1 MKSLMP
7 FLGFLMAGTFL
18 AAQGKDRAPSPIQD
32 NSFLIEEAYN
42 QEDGVIQHISTFS
55 RSQRTRDWIYTFT
68 QEWPAPTQAHQLS
81 LTVPYQRLDASTD
94 GRRGVG
100 DLLLNYRYQLLG
112 DGAST
117 VALAPR
123 LSLILPSGDER
134 QARGNGAV
142 GGQINLP
149 LSVMLGPQAVT
160 HLNLGATYL
169 PRARNERGER
179 ADLSGWNLGQSLIW
193 LARPTF
199 NVMLEVA
206 YARTEQVIAPGR
218 KTRQTSLL
226 VNPGLRWAMNFKGGL
241 QIVPGVAFPIGLG
254 PSKGERA
261 VFLYLSFEHPL
272 WNPKR

>member
-1 MKSLMP
+1 MRPL
-7 FLGFLMAGTFL
+7 LALL
-18 AAQGKDRAPSPIQD
+18 AALLAGSALGAQEKGQAPGPIQD

-55 RSQRTRDWIYTFT
+55 RSQQNRDWIYTFT

-81 LTVPYQRLDASTD
+81 LTLPYQRLDASAD

-112 DGAST
+112 DGEST

-123 LSLILPSGDER
+123 LSLILPTGDEKE
-134 QARGNGAV
+134 ARGNGAV
-142 GGQINLP
+142 GWQVNLP
-149 LSVMLGPQAVT
+149 LSVALGPRAVT
-160 HLNLGATYL
+160 HLNLGATRV

-193 LARPTF
+193 LVRPTF
-199 NVMLEVA
+199 NAMLEVA
-206 YARTEQVIAPGR
+206 YTRTEQVIGPGR
-218 KTRQTSLL
+218 KTRQSAFLI
-226 VNPGLRWAMNFKGGL
+226 NPGLRWAMNFKSGL
-241 QIVPGVAFPIGLG
+241 QVVPGLSFPVGLG

-272 WNPKR
+272 WNPRR